1 MNEFAEYLSA
11 IDDADHR
18 ERVEEVLNWVMET
31 YPQLAPRV
39 AWNQPMFTDHGTFI
53 IAFSIAKKH
62 MAVAPEKVAID
73 HFEEDIKAGGHS
85 STKQLIRMSWD
96 RPVDYALLGKLIE
109 FNIEDKADHEKF
121 WR

>member
-1 MNEFAEYLSA
+1 MNEFSEYLLA

-73 HFEEDIKAGGHS
+73 RFEEDIKAGGHS
-85 STKQLIRMSWD
+85 STQQLIRMSWD
-96 RPVDYALLGKLIE
+96 RPVDSALLRQLIE
-109 FNIEDKADHEKF
+109 FNIEDKAGHEKF